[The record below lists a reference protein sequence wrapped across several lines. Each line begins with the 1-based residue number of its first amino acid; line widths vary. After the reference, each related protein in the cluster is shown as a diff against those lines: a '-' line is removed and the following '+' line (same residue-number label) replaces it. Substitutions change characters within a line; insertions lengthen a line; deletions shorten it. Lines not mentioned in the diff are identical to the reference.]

1 MNKTKLSIAA
11 VLLVAASSQATTITV
26 ADSSGALSTPLHT
39 DASTGDALLPN
50 GGALIRIGY
59 FRGFTTA
66 GNNSLLIAELSN
78 PLRPVVYNAIQRDFV
93 PLGEGLDPDLGPVPA
108 AGSEPRLANR
118 TINGVPNQP
127 GRLIGGVAGVTPNTD
142 PEASVGVPITGV
154 PAGTRIF
161 ILAYNT
167 ADVNSA
173 TQLGIYTGT
182 TWTMPSSPTAALQL
196 NTTAVDA
203 ANEVIRGG
211 FSPTALNLAAFIP
224 EPSTGLMA
232 VFAALGLMA
241 RRRR

>member
-1 MNKTKLSIAA
+1 MNKTILSFAA
-11 VLLVAASSQATTITV
+11 VLLVAASSQATTLTV
-26 ADSSGALSTPLHT
+26 ADSSGALSTPLMS
-39 DASTGDALLPN
+39 DGGSLLPN

-66 GNNSLLIAELSN
+66 GNNAVLMAELSSG
-78 PLRPVVYNAIQRDFV
+78 LRPVVYNAIQRDFI

-108 AGSEPRLANR
+108 ATAAPRISDR
-118 TINGVPNQP
+118 IINGTSQP
-127 GRLIGGVAGVTPNTD
+127 GRLSGGVTGVTPNTD
-142 PEASVGVPITGV
+142 PEASVAVPITGV

-167 ADVNSA
+167 LTENAA
-173 TQLGIYTGT
+173 TEMGIYSAT
-182 TWTMPSSPTAALQL
+182 TWTMPASASAVLGL
-196 NTTAVDA
+196 NTTGVDSA
-203 ANEVIRGG
+203 AETIRGR
-211 FSPTALNLAAFIP
+211 FSPTALNLVAFIP